1 MSKRADEHH
10 RGQSSTV
17 PTVVFSSAFRDA
29 LTPVVTASPATDD
42 DDGSSLQS
50 LHIAAD
56 DDATPQ
62 SSPAPDESPDSTVPQ
77 FHYDPEEPSPRHSD
91 SSPRHSLSAT
101 HAIPASST
109 PTLHSNSATSAD
121 SHPQPHSE
129 ALSTSAADAPRH
141 RSVASLTQPISVTL
155 SSPVALASSSSS
167 PPVIAALQQPTA
179 QSVPPVQA
187 TTARSSLEAKSALTC
202 RVVSCVERA
211 EREGYCLPH
220 HKLFK
225 PATAAVAEESSE
237 QQHKR
242 EKRERKSREQQLAAL
257 KERSSTMPSPGSS
270 HNASTASASA
280 SSNLHPTAAAHST
293 ATHGSASSS
302 STSASPGWFG
312 RRKLSS
318 EVKEGRTGNVGGSGS
333 SGAAGHEVE
342 SEDGAV
348 VGDALL
354 VETRRAWR
362 LANKVVSKD
371 VPRLAKRMSVIDDKR
386 VCVLWGRTVQA
397 DEVDRA
403 TKPRPSVSAS
413 LSQQQALAEE
423 EQLAAAADP
432 SQQQSPRD
440 DEKQL
445 HAADPPSPVSRVKGK
460 EVLESELPEIGTWQ
474 AIANVV
480 LAVAQHLEPPDT
492 LARTRE
498 HFHRVALTLTPH
510 SDLEA
515 PLSDVLN
522 QSLGLSSA
530 TFAVFRATH
539 QSILFPAVYSL
550 KTQLYTQVGAMRDVR
565 RHDGWQVEIYIGDG
579 RVWITHVRREQSMD
593 ADDSVTHF
601 EVEWEIRLS
610 FDRAMEECRAVI
622 LRIQDLSFHAQMP
635 RERKQQIVQVLKSCI
650 V

>member
-17 PTVVFSSAFRDA
+17 PAVVFSSAFRDT
-29 LTPVVTASPATDD
+29 LTPVVTASPAID

-56 DDATPQ
+56 GDATPQ

-77 FHYDPEEPSPRHSD
+77 FHHDPDEPSPRHSD
-91 SSPRHSLSAT
+91 SSSRHSLPAT
-101 HAIPASST
+101 PVIV
-109 PTLHSNSATSAD
+109 AD
-121 SHPQPHSE
+121 SHAPSHTD
-129 ALSTSAADAPRH
+129 ALATSTANAPRH
-141 RSVASLTQPISVTL
+141 RSVASLTQPLSVTL
-155 SSPVALASSSSS
+155 NSPVALAASASS
-167 PPVIAALQQPTA
+167 PAVGAASQPPA
-179 QSVPPVQA
+179 SSVPPIQA

-202 RVVSCVERA
+202 RVVSCAERA

-237 QQHKR
+237 QQAKR
-242 EKRERKSREQQLAAL
+242 EKKERKSREQQLAAL

-270 HNASTASASA
+270 HTVPSASA
-280 SSNLHPTAAAHST
+280 SSSLHPTAAAHSS
-293 ATHGSASSS
+293 AAHGSASSS

-318 EVKEGRTGNVGGSGS
+318 EVKEGRTGSSGGSS
-333 SGAAGHEVE
+333 SGAAGHESE

-403 TKPRPSVSAS
+403 TKPRLSVSVS

-423 EQLAAAADP
+423 ELAAAAFA
-432 SQQQSPRD
+432 QQQSSRD
-440 DEKQL
+440 VEKQP
-445 HAADPPSPVSRVKGK
+445 HAADPPSPISRVKGK

-474 AIANVV
+474 AITNVV

-498 HFHRVALTLTPH
+498 HFYRVSLTLTPH

-522 QSLGLSSA
+522 QSLGLSSP

-539 QSILFPAVYSL
+539 QSILFPAVYAL

-610 FDRAMEECRAVI
+610 FDRAMEECRAVF
-622 LRIQDLSFHAQMP
+622 LRIQGLTFHPQMP
-635 RERKQQIVQVLKSCI
+635 RERKQQIVQVLKGAGYI